1 MVTTTDSPALVTE
14 PSLSDRAEHW
24 ALRTMIR
31 TLGLMRW
38 SRAARAGER
47 IGALGYRPLGIR
59 RHVVERQIAAAF
71 PAADRKEVRRLARA
85 SFEHL
90 GRMTVETA
98 LLPKIGKQGVLDLFE
113 GVDGWEL
120 VERAMEDG
128 RGLVFVTG
136 HLGNWEL
143 GGAYLAARGIPIDVV
158 VRRMGNPLFDAYL
171 NGTRLRLGM
180 TVVYE
185 NEAVR
190 RTTRALKV
198 GRAVAF
204 LADQG
209 ILHLAST
216 FVPFF
221 GRPAKTPRGPAVFA
235 LRWGVPVVFGTALR
249 QPSGRYRLIL
259 ETVPVEDTGDRER
272 DVDRVV
278 AEYTGVLE
286 RWVRHHPEQYF
297 WQHRRWK
304 RQPEGTPREL
314 RDPVLAEP

>member
-1 MVTTTDSPALVTE
+1 M
-14 PSLSDRAEHW
+14 DRAPTTAHRAEYW
-24 ALRTMIR
+24 ALRGLIR
-31 TLGLMRW
+31 GLGLLEW
-38 SRAARAGER
+38 TRATNAGARL
-47 IGALGYRPLGIR
+47 GALGYHPFGIR
-59 RHVVERQIAAAF
+59 RHVVERQISAAF
-71 PAADRKEVRRLARA
+71 PGLEREEVQRLARA

-90 GRMTVETA
+90 GRVAVETA
-98 LLPKIGKQGVLDLFE
+98 LLPRIGREGVLQLVE
-113 GVDGWEL
+113 SVEGWETI
-120 VERAMEDG
+120 ERTLALG
-128 RGLVFVTG
+128 RGLIFVTG
-136 HLGNWEL
+136 HFGNWEL
-143 GGAYLAARGIPIDVV
+143 GGAYAAARGVPIDVV

-171 NGTRLRLGM
+171 NSTRLRLGM

-209 ILHLAST
+209 LLHLAST

-235 LRWGVPVVFGTALR
+235 LRWNVPVVFGAAVR
-249 QPSGRYRLIL
+249 QPSGRFHLCFEEI
-259 ETVPVEDTGDRER
+259 PVEDTGDRER

-278 AEYTGVLE
+278 ARYTQMLE
-286 RWVRHHPEQYF
+286 RCVRRHPEQYF

-304 RQPEGTPREL
+304 RQPADTPPEL
-314 RDPVLAEP
+314 RDPAAV